1 MAEATVEPED
11 PAPAPADAPAP
22 PEESAPPA
30 SEEPA
35 PVDPPDAPGQE
46 KDGEGA
52 VAGNAVEPA
61 PAPEAPHAKPG
72 FRAPR
77 RYEAPL
83 EVITDAKAMRA
94 WSRAH
99 RIAGRR
105 VALVPTMGYLH
116 DGHLSLVSAALDRA
130 DAIVVS
136 IYVNP
141 AQFAAHEDFG
151 TYPRDQDGDLA
162 KLRALGVHAVFQPE
176 ALYAGRAPHGHDEG
190 GRREKEKARG
200 SDVPEEKAAGGTKG
214 DVPSHETFVTVEELQ
229 RGFCSETRPHFF
241 RGVATVVCKLFNV
254 CEPDVAVFGK
264 KDYQQWRIIRRMVR
278 DLDFEI
284 DVVGVPLAREPDG
297 LAMSSRNVR
306 LTPQHRKN
314 AVRISEAIL
323 LVKEVCELAVANGTP
338 KDSTHFKG
346 LICQAIANSGGVVDY
361 VDIVDQRTLKP
372 VKWPLRAP
380 IPATPQ
386 VILVA
391 AKYGNVRLLDNV
403 ELFGVAD

>member
-1 MAEATVEPED
+1 M
-11 PAPAPADAPAP
+11 
-22 PEESAPPA
+22 
-30 SEEPA
+30 
-35 PVDPPDAPGQE
+35 
-46 KDGEGA
+46 
-52 VAGNAVEPA
+52 
-61 PAPEAPHAKPG
+61 
-72 FRAPR
+72 
-77 RYEAPL
+77 
-83 EVITDAKAMRA
+83 
-94 WSRAH
+94 
-99 RIAGRR
+99 
-105 VALVPTMGYLH
+105 
-116 DGHLSLVSAALDRA
+116 
-130 DAIVVS
+130 
-136 IYVNP
+136 
-141 AQFAAHEDFG
+141 
-151 TYPRDQDGDLA
+151 
-162 KLRALGVHAVFQPE
+162 FQPE

-200 SDVPEEKAAGGTKG
+200 SDVPEEKAAGGTKGDVPSHEKKAAGGTKG

-284 DVVGVPLAREPDG
+284 DVVGVPLAREADG

-361 VDIVDQRTLKP
+361 VDIVDQRTLKT